1 MSLTLRWMLAA
12 LHLFGFG
19 VALGS
24 SWARAR
30 SLGARPL
37 DVPALRRVFA
47 ADSWWGLSALIL
59 VGTGLWRLLGGAEK
73 PTGYYL
79 SSHAFIGKMSLLI
92 AILALEIWPMITL
105 IRWRMT
111 VSKGSIPDTSAG
123 AALARI
129 SYGQSVLL
137 VLMLLAATAMAR
149 GIG

>member
-1 MSLTLRWMLAA
+1 VSLTLRWMLAA
-12 LHLFGFG
+12 LHLLGFG

-24 SWARAR
+24 SWVRAR

-59 VGTGLWRLLGGAEK
+59 VGTGLWRLLGSAEK

-79 SSHAFIGKMSLLI
+79 SSHAFIGKMALLI

-105 IRWRMT
+105 IRWRMAL
-111 VSKGSIPDTSAG
+111 SKGAIPDTSAG

-129 SYGQSVLL
+129 SYGQSLLL